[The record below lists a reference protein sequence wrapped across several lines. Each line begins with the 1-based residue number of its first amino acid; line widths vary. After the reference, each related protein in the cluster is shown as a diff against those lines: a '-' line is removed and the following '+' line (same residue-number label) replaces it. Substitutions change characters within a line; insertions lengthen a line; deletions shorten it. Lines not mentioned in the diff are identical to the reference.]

1 MRPVQHLIAGAARA
15 LAFAALV
22 PVCAFAQDGSPVLH
36 DQTGHVFTL
45 ASIAN
50 TPVILTFVAAHCVD
64 TCPIINAQ
72 FADMQRQVRRS
83 RLPIRLLTL
92 TLDPQHDGASE
103 MRGIAKTFH
112 ADPRYW
118 IVGNGAPKDIR
129 TLMRRFNVT
138 ASRGNR
144 KYDDIHTTFVYMLDR
159 HGRLVKTMLAS
170 TNLTAD
176 LFAELQ
182 RNWNKLNV

>member
-1 MRPVQHLIAGAARA
+1 MQHLIAGAVRAIA
-15 LAFAALV
+15 LAALA
-22 PVCAFAQDGSPVLH
+22 PALAIAQTASPVLH
-36 DQTGHVFTL
+36 DQQGRAFTFD
-45 ASIAN
+45 SIAN
-50 TPVILTFVAAHCVD
+50 TPIVLTFVAAHCVD

-72 FADMQRQVRRS
+72 FAEMQRQVRRS

-92 TLDPQHDGASE
+92 TLDPQHDGVRD
-103 MRGIAKTFH
+103 MQQIAKTFQ

-118 IVGNGAPKDIR
+118 IVGSAAPADIR
-129 TLMRRFNVT
+129 SLMRRFNVT

-144 KYDDIHTTFVYMLDR
+144 DYDDIHTTFVYMLDK
-159 HGRLVKTMLAS
+159 HGRVIKTMLAS

-182 RNWNKLNV
+182 RNWNKLNT